1 LNLWALFAEYIHW
14 TSFALDPRFRHIG
27 IDVSDF
33 NHAEYFLDKYSAN
46 EREQEEVRDDL
57 TRFQLK
63 QDIFSAVSI
72 IY

>member
-1 LNLWALFAEYIHW
+1 LDKRWALFAEYIHW

-27 IDVSDF
+27 IDVS
-33 NHAEYFLDKYSAN
+33 

-57 TRFQLK
+57 TRFRLK

-72 IY
+72 IYCLLIDVEGSGLVF